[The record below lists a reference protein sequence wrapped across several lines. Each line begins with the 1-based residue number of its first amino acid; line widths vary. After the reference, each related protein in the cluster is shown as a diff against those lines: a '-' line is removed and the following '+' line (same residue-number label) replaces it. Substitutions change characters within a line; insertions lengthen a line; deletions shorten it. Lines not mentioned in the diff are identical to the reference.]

1 MSVQIISKRKF
12 KMDEK
17 EELMS
22 LLGELGIRS
31 KEQPGHLARKILESL
46 DNPGEYLVMSEWETA
61 DNWEKWYISKERR
74 DIQGKIDSLIGEKT
88 FYEIWLIRLN
98 RT

>member
-46 DNPGEYLVMSEWETA
+46 DNHV
-61 DNWEKWYISKERR
+61 
-74 DIQGKIDSLIGEKT
+74 KIM
-88 FYEIWLIRLN
+88 
-98 RT
+98 